1 MCFRHLPCDPSPILI
16 WEAAVSSSYSFSHAA
31 PFVQCH
37 LLQGA
42 LHDTPPKVTPSL
54 LLSPWF
60 ISLMFPMWSLKHVV
74 SSGKSGKCHLK
85 KKKVL
90 VLQLQKTTVNIL
102 VYFLLVGHLCKDIS
116 LPTCHFIL
124 LFSLMLI
131 LRLADLPIL
140 TSQLMAFQLPSAS
153 RNSPLPNRVPTASDS
168 HLGALPTWEDF
179 TLNLNSV
186 SAFAGGVWR
195 PCL

>member
-1 MCFRHLPCDPSPILI
+1 MIQAPL

-31 PFVQCH
+31 PFSVQCH

-54 LLSPWF
+54 LLSLWF

-74 SSGKSGKCHLK
+74 SSGKLGKCHLK

-90 VLQLQKTTVNIL
+90 VLELQKTTVNIL

-124 LFSLMLI
+124 LVSLTLI
-131 LRLADLPIL
+131 LRLADHPIL
-140 TSQLMAFQLPSAS
+140 TSQLMAFRMCIIRQPLEIHLFQTGFLLLLTVTWGHCQL
-153 RNSPLPNRVPTASDS
+153 
-168 HLGALPTWEDF
+168 EK
-179 TLNLNSV
+179 TLH
-186 SAFAGGVWR
+186 
-195 PCL
+195 